1 LRLGVVVNDE
11 RPGQTIDPSGSI
23 MTAAQTDFQ
32 NGDAAIDAIIP
43 REPRPGRAATQR
55 SLDRVGAAIAVIV
68 IAGAV
73 LRLACAGGPLL
84 LDELVSLDH
93 VQPLHHFWEVFWGIS
108 DDNNHFLTSL
118 WLYCLDSRTVSAFVL
133 RAPSIAIGVALIP
146 VMAMIARR
154 SGAAAAIAAAALTA
168 FSYFFFNYSIEA
180 RGYAGL
186 ALAFAV
192 AFDATERC
200 IADPRS
206 RARYVLAAAA
216 GLGALA
222 HLTMLPAIA
231 LLALGAGAALWRRN
245 RRIAPTIDAWLRIF
259 VPAASATLP
268 TLAFLYL
275 GALNVGSFKIGALL
289 PFDALL
295 AVNAMATGAIDT
307 FGLPAATPRL
317 IVLVAAGLVVL
328 GALASRA
335 VNSDRK
341 FLYAAIIIGIPA
353 IVFTVRPFNVHWPR
367 YYLAVPLT
375 MILLVADL
383 FGSWWNAGGFRRVAA
398 AAALAAMLVGN
409 AALIGRFQS
418 AQSPNW
424 GDALA
429 IIAASPSP
437 VVATDFEERI
447 GLLARYYNW
456 REGAHVRWVAERDV
470 CETIPD
476 WLLTWSTLDET
487 VPDQIV
493 VGEFCPMS
501 FKLAG
506 RYSGWGLSKIPWAL
520 YQRER
525 PGS

>member
-1 LRLGVVVNDE
+1 
-11 RPGQTIDPSGSI
+11 
-23 MTAAQTDFQ
+23 MTAAQTNFQ
-32 NGDAAIDAIIP
+32 SGGGAIDAIVP
-43 REPRPGRAATQR
+43 EESRPDRAAAQR
-55 SLDRVGAAIAVIV
+55 SLTRVGAAIVAIV
-68 IAGAV
+68 IAGAA
-73 LRLACAGGPLL
+73 LRLACAGGPMLI
-84 LDELVSLDH
+84 DEMVSLEH
-93 VQPLHHFWEVFWGIS
+93 VRPLHHFWEVFWGIS
-108 DDNNHFLTSL
+108 HDNNHFLTSL
-118 WLYCLDSRTVSAFVL
+118 WLYWWDSRTVSAFTL
-133 RAPSIAIGVALIP
+133 RAPSILIGAALIP

-168 FSYFFFNYSIEA
+168 FSYFFFNYSLEA

-206 RARYVLAAAA
+206 RARYVLAAAS

-245 RRIAPTIDAWLRIF
+245 RAIAPTIDAWLRIF
-259 VPAASATLP
+259 VPAAAATLP

-275 GALNVGSFKIGALL
+275 GALNVGSFRIGALL
-289 PFDALL
+289 PFGASL
-295 AVNAMATGAIDT
+295 AVNALATGVIDT
-307 FGLPAATPRL
+307 LGLPAATPRF
-317 IVLVAAGLVVL
+317 IVLVATSLVVL

-335 VNSDRK
+335 VNPDRK
-341 FLYAAIIIGIPA
+341 FLYAAVIIGIPA
-353 IVFTVRPFNVHWPR
+353 MVFIVRPFNVHWPR
-367 YYLAVPLT
+367 YFLVAPLT
-375 MILLVADL
+375 LILLMADL
-383 FGSWWNAGGFRRVAA
+383 FGSWWNTGGSRRVVAT
-398 AAALAAMLVGN
+398 AALAAMLVGD

-424 GDALA
+424 GDALTT
-429 IIAASPSP
+429 IAASPNP
-437 VVATDFEERI
+437 VVATDFEDRI
-447 GLLARYYNW
+447 GLLLRYYNW
-456 REGAHVRWVAERDV
+456 REGAHVQSVAERDV

-476 WLLTWSTLDET
+476 WLLTWSTLDE
-487 VPDQIV
+487 VIPDQIV

-525 PGS
+525 PSS